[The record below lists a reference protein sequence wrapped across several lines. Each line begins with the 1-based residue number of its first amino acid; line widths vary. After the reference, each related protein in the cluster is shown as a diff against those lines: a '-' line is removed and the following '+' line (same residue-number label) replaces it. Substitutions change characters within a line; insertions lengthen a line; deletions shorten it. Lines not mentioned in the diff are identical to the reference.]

1 VMRVAIAAAR
11 GWSGVARPYWRP
23 RRIPIGAPAVEGRPG
38 YWRSRVPRRCGR
50 RWLEGSWGGRRYQSR
65 CTARWDL
72 AGGGRQGQ
80 RRWRLCGRGRGR
92 WGWTDGALESW
103 KGGRGFLARCSW
115 RPLGFSGFVF
125 SEWPN
130 LLGVRW
136 VDNSD
141 FELLQ
146 SSGKN
151 NRKGVKHCVANFLF
165 IRVWIFSYLSLI
177 WFYCPI
183 HLEFWVLFSV
193 KNSNK
198 FSNNWVYG
206 STMQIH

>member
-1 VMRVAIAAAR
+1 MWERKGKMGMDRWSPGKLEGRTRLFGEVFVEAAR
-11 GWSGVARPYWRP
+11 FFG
-23 RRIPIGAPAVEGRPG
+23 I
-38 YWRSRVPRRCGR
+38 C
-50 RWLEGSWGGRRYQSR
+50 
-65 CTARWDL
+65 
-72 AGGGRQGQ
+72 
-80 RRWRLCGRGRGR
+80 
-92 WGWTDGALESW
+92 
-103 KGGRGFLARCSW
+103 
-115 RPLGFSGFVF
+115 F

-177 WFYCPI
+177 
-183 HLEFWVLFSV
+183 
-193 KNSNK
+193 
-198 FSNNWVYG
+198 
-206 STMQIH
+206 